1 MLRRIWLHFGRYASF
16 LKFTNEMMSVLL
28 NKLSACNEVESR
40 MGHICYRYWA
50 AKGMQ
55 TFSLHSPI

>member
-1 MLRRIWLHFGRYASF
+1 MLRRIWLHFGRYASC

-50 AKGMQ
+50 AKGM
-55 TFSLHSPI
+55 